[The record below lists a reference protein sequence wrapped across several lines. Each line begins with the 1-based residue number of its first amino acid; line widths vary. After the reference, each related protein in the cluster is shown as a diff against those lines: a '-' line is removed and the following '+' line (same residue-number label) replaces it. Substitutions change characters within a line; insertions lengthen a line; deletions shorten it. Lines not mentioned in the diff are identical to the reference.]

1 VNPGQASVNEAER
14 DERLPAMS
22 VVLVAPDGFESVR
35 ETIRRLKAQ
44 SVHDR
49 LELVFVSP
57 SANALAL
64 DAEEIRDFHS
74 HLVVEI
80 GDVSSTGAARASGVR
95 AARAGVVAFAEEH
108 CYPEPGWAEALIAR
122 HAEGWAA
129 VAPAVSNANPKTAT
143 SRANFLISFAPWAEG
158 AAAGEV
164 ERLPWHNASYKR
176 AQLVEYGEAL
186 GAMLEAEGLLQ
197 ADLRRKGRRLYFE
210 PAARARH
217 LNISRLSSYLGEQ
230 FHAGRRYAAA
240 LTRFERAT
248 LPRRLARACAAPLA
262 VPLRLSNVW
271 REARRPG
278 RRRDQLPRALAPLLA
293 GLCAHAAGEA
303 LGHALGA
310 GDSYRRS
317 SEFEFRH
324 AERLSKA
331 DELPEGLPP
340 KLPRAVVG
348 SRAANESR

>member
-1 VNPGQASVNEAER
+1 MIDARTPE
-14 DERLPAMS
+14 MS

-35 ETIRRLKAQ
+35 ETISHLKAQ
-44 SVHDR
+44 SVRDQ
-49 LELVFVSP
+49 LEVVFVAP
-57 SANALAL
+57 SAVALAL
-64 DAEEIRDFHS
+64 DPAEVKVFHS
-74 HLVVEI
+74 HRVVEI
-80 GDVSSTGAARASGVR
+80 GGVSSTGAARAAGVGG
-95 AARAGVVAFAEEH
+95 ASAPVVAFAEEH
-108 CYPEPGWAEALIAR
+108 CYPEPGWAQALVAR

-143 SRANFLISFAPWAEG
+143 SRANFLLSFAPWAEG

-164 ERLPWHNASYKR
+164 ERLPWHNTSYKR
-176 AQLVEYGEAL
+176 ALLVGYGDAL
-186 GAMLEAEGLLQ
+186 GALLEAEGLLQ
-197 ADLRRKGRRLYFE
+197 ADLRGKDRRLYFE

-230 FHAGRRYAAA
+230 FYAGRRYAAA

-262 VPLRLSNVW
+262 VPARLSNTL
-271 REARRPG
+271 REARRTG
-278 RRRDQLPRALAPLLA
+278 RRREQLTRAIVPLIA
-293 GLCAHAAGEA
+293 GLAAHAAGEA

-310 GDSYRRS
+310 GHSYRRS

-331 DELPEGLPP
+331 DELPEGLTP
-340 KLPRAVVG
+340 KPVRTVVG
-348 SRAANESR
+348 SRAVNESR